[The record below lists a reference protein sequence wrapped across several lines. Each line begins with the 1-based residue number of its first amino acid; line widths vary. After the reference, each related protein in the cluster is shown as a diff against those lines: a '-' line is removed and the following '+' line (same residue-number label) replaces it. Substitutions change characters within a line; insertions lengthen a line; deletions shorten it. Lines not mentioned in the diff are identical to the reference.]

1 VKEFGGLVFLY
12 MGPPG
17 TEPLLPPLDV
27 LDTSK
32 GNVQLRGMRIWGDY
46 AIGYVRDCNWLQH
59 YENVVDPW
67 HVLVLHQSISGDQ
80 FESAMMQGQ
89 GAIAFEP
96 TSLGVRYKMTKA
108 LPNGNTLIRC
118 SECVVPNIALIPN
131 IREKGVDLVE
141 EDRCTDVT
149 WVVPV
154 DSEHVMALSIVA
166 WPLENGKP
174 KKDWRPG
181 TDTVSDVRPGSETGR
196 TYRERQLRPDDL
208 EAQESQR
215 PIAIHAL
222 ERLAGSDVGV
232 VRLRRL
238 LAEQVKLVE
247 AGKDPVNV
255 FRDASENGR
264 IKTNAW
270 NSVVR
275 QLVPA

>member
-1 VKEFGGLVFLY
+1 
-12 MGPPG
+12 M
-17 TEPLLPPLDV
+17 LPQLDV
-27 LDTSK
+27 LDTSR
-32 GNVQLRGMRIWGDY
+32 GDVQLRGLRIWGDY

-67 HVLVLHQSISGDQ
+67 HVLVLHQAISGDQ
-80 FESAMMQGQ
+80 FESAMMQGK
-89 GAIAFEP
+89 GDISFEL
-96 TSLGVRYKMTKA
+96 TSLGVRYKMTKV

-141 EDRCTDVT
+141 EDRCSDVT
-149 WVVPV
+149 WVVPI
-154 DSEHVMALSIVA
+154 DNEHVMALSIVA
-166 WPLENGKP
+166 WPLENGRP
-174 KKDWRPG
+174 KQDWRPG
-181 TDTVSDVRPGSETGR
+181 TDTVSDIRPGHETSR

-232 VRLRRL
+232 ARLRRL
-238 LAEQVKLVE
+238 LAEQVKKVE
-247 AGKDPVNV
+247 AGEDPMNV
-255 FRDASENGR
+255 FRDPATNVR

-270 NSVVR
+270 NSVVPE
-275 QLVPA
+275 LELSGT